1 MILNWLK
8 LKNIRSYVDQELNF
22 PEGSILLNGDIGA
35 GKTTILLAVEFALFG
50 LLRGDTTGTTLL
62 RHGTREGSVSFCFS
76 LNNQE
81 VVITR
86 TLKKIGNTINQVA
99 GSIVIN
105 GQEKEATVLELKSI
119 ILELLGYPASLLTKN
134 TSLIYRYTVYTPQ
147 ETMKAILF
155 EEADARL
162 DILRKIFGMD
172 KYKRIQE
179 HCSKYLKY
187 IRDKQKNVFSHFQD
201 LPEKEQY
208 LTEKKKEIQEL
219 YSDLTEKKPLLDKIQ
234 TKIARQ
240 REYFKHFEKQRE
252 TYHQL
257 ESQFIR
263 YEEQLAGIIYQRN
276 QAKERINYLS
286 TFLSNPLPNSL
297 SLEMLEETVHIL
309 QEEIYNLTQQHTK
322 SSMTL
327 GSFQAKIQAAQE
339 TLQQLQ
345 DLEHCPLCLQD
356 VTLHHKEKV
365 RIQQQKQAR
374 DHQQVWEETKQTL
387 TQLEKEIIEKK
398 QTLDQKRNHLKDTAH
413 LQAQHVIFL
422 DKKKEKERLEEQLF
436 LDQERIATINKEKL
450 RINST
455 LFNAKKEQEEHVNL
469 QKEYEQLLQEEKMIL
484 MQVHGTQQALVAKQE
499 LITTLEKEI
508 QQKQYHKQT
517 YEQLKTTHQWLAGH
531 FIPLI
536 ESMERHVMT
545 KLYHDFNDRFQ
556 TWFSMLVEDE
566 MLQARLDS
574 SFTPVIIQ
582 NGYETELSNLSGGEK
597 TSCSLAYRLA
607 LTRVINDLLDT
618 IQTKDLLILDE
629 PTDGFSAQQIDK
641 IGEVLDELHL
651 KQIIIV
657 SHEPKIESFVEH
669 LITVHKDGHE
679 STIN

>member
-1 MILNWLK
+1 
-8 LKNIRSYVDQELNF
+8 
-22 PEGSILLNGDIGA
+22 
-35 GKTTILLAVEFALFG
+35 
-50 LLRGDTTGTTLL
+50 
-62 RHGTREGSVSFCFS
+62 
-76 LNNQE
+76 
-81 VVITR
+81 
-86 TLKKIGNTINQVA
+86 
-99 GSIVIN
+99 
-105 GQEKEATVLELKSI
+105 
-119 ILELLGYPASLLTKN
+119 
-134 TSLIYRYTVYTPQ
+134 
-147 ETMKAILF
+147 
-155 EEADARL
+155 
-162 DILRKIFGMD
+162 
-172 KYKRIQE
+172 
-179 HCSKYLKY
+179 
-187 IRDKQKNVFSHFQD
+187 
-201 LPEKEQY
+201 
-208 LTEKKKEIQEL
+208 
-219 YSDLTEKKPLLDKIQ
+219 
-234 TKIARQ
+234 
-240 REYFKHFEKQRE
+240 
-252 TYHQL
+252 
-257 ESQFIR
+257 
-263 YEEQLAGIIYQRN
+263 
-276 QAKERINYLS
+276 
-286 TFLSNPLPNSL
+286 
-297 SLEMLEETVHIL
+297 
-309 QEEIYNLTQQHTK
+309 
-322 SSMTL
+322 
-327 GSFQAKIQAAQE
+327 
-339 TLQQLQ
+339 
-345 DLEHCPLCLQD
+345 
-356 VTLHHKEKV
+356 
-365 RIQQQKQAR
+365 
-374 DHQQVWEETKQTL
+374 
-387 TQLEKEIIEKK
+387 
-398 QTLDQKRNHLKDTAH
+398 
-413 LQAQHVIFL
+413 
-422 DKKKEKERLEEQLF
+422 
-436 LDQERIATINKEKL
+436 
-450 RINST
+450 
-455 LFNAKKEQEEHVNL
+455 
-469 QKEYEQLLQEEKMIL
+469 